1 MADVL
6 SVIADVLNQDKRQK
20 KEQAKMMREVQKKL
34 KEKGSEEVAEEEG
47 DKEDY
52 MKFFAGKLKKYGVKS
67 PSELSDEDK
76 KKFFNEIEKDWKH
89 DSSEEVEVEKKEE
102 DLGKRV
108 KARMEAEEED
118 EDEGGTVIKPDSE
131 DELEDEDEDPV
142 GEPEEDDEPS
152 EEELDKL
159 ADLVVQKIKDKADDE
174 EEEEKEPDATE
185 AESGK
190 EEKIEVNPK
199 MESVRNPHARATW
212 EEALRQVYAVN
223 EESVEGDEIKEA
235 SDTSWIDPHAKKI
248 ESKWKS
254 MNKSARKKWLQTM
267 ADMATDKKTKQAILD
282 DVLDDFGLTED
293 YTDLRGDGDEG
304 TTTSDPDKD
313 YGLHQFSDPKYV
325 PAYTDQSFQTAPDKT
340 GIGQNLGDKQSGTP
354 KKAKGQATAAKAP
367 AKVDAKGGMDKPA
380 VGTKSDTPDKAVG
393 KAAAAKIAPR
403 VTTKD
408 GVATQKEEV
417 ELESVQ
423 LDEVTP
429 FGSGWRN
436 SPDRPEVL
444 IKKALDDAGIKMKSK
459 RGKIAVAR
467 KDKPKATHTLG
478 KLMFDANGYQP
489 KRDKKTVE
497 AALDKFFIF
506 EEVEL
511 DERAKGD
518 SIEGPAKGKKHKCP
532 TYVKKEGYG
541 YGKNIS
547 HSLSENVVDKMN
559 IYWYDSKEVSYM
571 MPINEVEIV
580 EAGYHSEEGHTAKFK
595 STKKIAEELSK
606 LSNPFET
613 STTTEVKITKKEI
626 TEKRSVSFA
635 RKFYQKGEK

>member
-6 SVIADVLNQDKRQK
+6 SVIADVLNQDKKQK

-34 KEKGSEEVAEEEG
+34 KEKDSVEVAEEDG

-67 PSELSDEDK
+67 PAELDDEKK
-76 KKFFNEIEKDWKH
+76 KKFFNEIEKDWTH
-89 DSSEEVEVEKKEE
+89 DSKEEVEVEKKEE
-102 DLGKRV
+102 SLGKRV
-108 KARMEAEEED
+108 KARMEAED
-118 EDEGGTVIKPDSE
+118 EVVVEPDE
-131 DELEDEDEDPV
+131 EDEDEDPV
-142 GEPEEDDEPS
+142 GDGEEDSDVVAGGEPTEDEL
-152 EEELDKL
+152 EKL

-174 EEEEKEPDATE
+174 EEEEEEPEATE

-190 EEKIEVNPK
+190 EEKIDINPK
-199 MESVRNPHARATW
+199 MEQVLNPHARNKW
-212 EEALRQVYAVN
+212 EEALRQVYA
-223 EESVEGDEIKEA
+223 KEA
-235 SDTSWIDPHAKKI
+235 
-248 ESKWKS
+248 
-254 MNKSARKKWLQTM
+254 
-267 ADMATDKKTKQAILD
+267 
-282 DVLDDFGLTED
+282 
-293 YTDLRGDGDEG
+293 YTDLGGDGDEG
-304 TTTSDPDKD
+304 TTTSDTDKD

-325 PAYTDQSFQTAPDKT
+325 PAYTDQSFQTTPDKT
-340 GIGQNLGDKQSGTP
+340 GIGQTPKPTQSGTP
-354 KKAKGQATAAKAP
+354 KKAKGQATATKSP

-547 HSLSENVVDKMN
+547 HTLSENVVDKMN

-571 MPINEVEIV
+571 MPTSEVEIV
-580 EAGYHSEEGHTAKFK
+580 TEGYHDETNHTEKFK

-606 LSNPFET
+606 LPNPFET
-613 STTTEVKITKKEI
+613 IEEKVTPIAPEEVI
-626 TEKRSVSFA
+626 TEKRSVAFA

>member
-6 SVIADVLNQDKRQK
+6 SVIADVLNQDKKQK

-34 KEKGSEEVAEEEG
+34 KEKDSVEVAEEEG

-67 PSELSDEDK
+67 PAELDVEKK

-89 DSSEEVEVEKKEE
+89 DSSEEVEVEEKEE
-102 DLGKRV
+102 SLGKRV
-108 KARMEAEEED
+108 KARMEAEDEEP
-118 EDEGGTVIKPDSE
+118 EE
-131 DELEDEDEDPV
+131 EDEDEDPV

-152 EEELDKL
+152 EEEIEKI

-174 EEEEKEPDATE
+174 EEEEEEPDPTE
-185 AESGK
+185 AEGGK
-190 EEKIEVNPK
+190 EEKVEVNPK
-199 MESVRNPHARATW
+199 MESARNPHARNTW
-212 EEALRQVYAVN
+212 EAALRQVSTFS
-223 EESVEGDEIKEA
+223 EESQIIESGHTDVASAKNQVKVAKSALQKMEMELNKLPEENSLPSWWTNKVAIAVDKLDGMADYLDTQVEGVLIDEA
-235 SDTSWIDPHAKKI
+235 QDTSWIDPPARKI
-248 ESKWKS
+248 ERSWPR
-254 MNKSARKKWLQTM
+254 MNKSARKKWLKMM
-267 ADMATDKKTKQAILD
+267 ADKAEDEDTTQAVLD
-282 DVLDDFGLTED
+282 DVLDDYNLKED
-293 YTDLRGDGDEG
+293 YTDLGGAGEEG
-304 TTTSDPDKD
+304 TTTSDTDKD

-325 PAYTDQSFQTAPDKT
+325 PAYTDQSFQTAPDNT
-340 GIGQNLGDKQSGTP
+340 GIGQTPKPTQSGTP
-354 KKAKGQATAAKAP
+354 KKAKGKAVAAKTP
-367 AKVDAKGGMDKPA
+367 AKVDAKTGQEKPA

-393 KAAAAKIAPR
+393 KADSAKIAPR
-403 VTTKD
+403 VTTKA
-408 GVATQKEEV
+408 GVATQK
-417 ELESVQ
+417 
-423 LDEVTP
+423 
-429 FGSGWRN
+429 
-436 SPDRPEVL
+436 
-444 IKKALDDAGIKMKSK
+444 
-459 RGKIAVAR
+459 
-467 KDKPKATHTLG
+467 
-478 KLMFDANGYQP
+478 
-489 KRDKKTVE
+489 
-497 AALDKFFIF
+497 

-547 HSLSENVVDKMN
+547 HSLSKNIVDKMN

-606 LSNPFET
+606 LPNPFET
-613 STTTEVKITKKEI
+613 IEEKVTPTVPEEVI
-626 TEKRSVSFA
+626 TEKRSVAFV

>member
-6 SVIADVLNQDKRQK
+6 SVIADVLNQDKKQK

-34 KEKGSEEVAEEEG
+34 KEKDSVEVAEEEG

-67 PSELSDEDK
+67 PSELDDEKK
-76 KKFFNEIEKDWKH
+76 KKFFNEIEKDWTH
-89 DSSEEVEVEKKEE
+89 DSKEEVEVEEKEE
-102 DLGKRV
+102 NLGKRV
-108 KARMEAEEED
+108 KARMEQDKDVGMAGYKGEDSEED
-118 EDEGGTVIKPDSE
+118 EK
-131 DELEDEDEDPV
+131 EDEDEDPV
-142 GEPEEDDEPS
+142 GDPDEDEADVVQGGEPTED
-152 EEELDKL
+152 ELEKL

-174 EEEEKEPDATE
+174 EEEEEEPDATE

-199 MESVRNPHARATW
+199 MEQVRNPHARNTW
-212 EEALRQVYAVN
+212 EAALRQVYAVN
-223 EESVEGDEIKEA
+223 EEEKLVEGQ
-235 SDTSWIDPHAKKI
+235 DTSWIDPHARKV
-248 ESKWKS
+248 ERKWKS

-267 ADMATDKKTKQAILD
+267 ADKAEDNDTKQEVLD
-282 DVLDDFGLTED
+282 DVLDDYGLTEA

-304 TTTSDPDKD
+304 TTTSDTDKD

-340 GIGQNLGDKQSGTP
+340 GIGQDLGDKQSGTP
-354 KKAKGQATAAKAP
+354 KKAKGQATATKSS

-408 GVATQKEEV
+408 GVATQK
-417 ELESVQ
+417 
-423 LDEVTP
+423 
-429 FGSGWRN
+429 
-436 SPDRPEVL
+436 
-444 IKKALDDAGIKMKSK
+444 
-459 RGKIAVAR
+459 
-467 KDKPKATHTLG
+467 
-478 KLMFDANGYQP
+478 
-489 KRDKKTVE
+489 
-497 AALDKFFIF
+497 

-559 IYWYDSKEVSYM
+559 IYWYDSKEVSFM
-571 MPINEVEIV
+571 MPTSEVEIV
-580 EAGYHSEEGHTAKFK
+580 TESMHTEEGHTEKFK

-606 LSNPFET
+606 LPNPFET
-613 STTTEVKITKKEI
+613 ATTTEIETPKVKI

-635 RKFYQKGEK
+635 RKFYQKGDK

>member
-1 MADVL
+1 M
-6 SVIADVLNQDKRQK
+6 
-20 KEQAKMMREVQKKL
+20 
-34 KEKGSEEVAEEEG
+34 
-47 DKEDY
+47 
-52 MKFFAGKLKKYGVKS
+52 
-67 PSELSDEDK
+67 
-76 KKFFNEIEKDWKH
+76 
-89 DSSEEVEVEKKEE
+89 
-102 DLGKRV
+102 
-108 KARMEAEEED
+108 
-118 EDEGGTVIKPDSE
+118 
-131 DELEDEDEDPV
+131 
-142 GEPEEDDEPS
+142 
-152 EEELDKL
+152 
-159 ADLVVQKIKDKADDE
+159 VQKIKDKADDE
-174 EEEEKEPDATE
+174 EEEEKEADATE

-417 ELESVQ
+417 EL
-423 LDEVTP
+423 DEAM
-429 FGSGWRN
+429 
-436 SPDRPEVL
+436 
-444 IKKALDDAGIKMKSK
+444 I
-459 RGKIAVAR
+459 
-467 KDKPKATHTLG
+467 
-478 KLMFDANGYQP
+478 
-489 KRDKKTVE
+489 
-497 AALDKFFIF
+497 
-506 EEVEL
+506 EL
-511 DERAKGD
+511 DG
-518 SIEGPAKGKKHKCP
+518 
-532 TYVKKEGYG
+532 
-541 YGKNIS
+541 
-547 HSLSENVVDKMN
+547 
-559 IYWYDSKEVSYM
+559 
-571 MPINEVEIV
+571 
-580 EAGYHSEEGHTAKFK
+580 
-595 STKKIAEELSK
+595 
-606 LSNPFET
+606 
-613 STTTEVKITKKEI
+613 
-626 TEKRSVSFA
+626 
-635 RKFYQKGEK
+635 

>member
-6 SVIADVLNQDKRQK
+6 SVIADVLNQDKKQK

-34 KEKGSEEVAEEEG
+34 KEKDSVEVTEEDG

-67 PSELSDEDK
+67 PAELSGEDK
-76 KKFFNEIEKDWKH
+76 KKFFNEIEKDWTH
-89 DSSEEVEVEKKEE
+89 DSKEEVEVEEKEE
-102 DLGKRV
+102 NLGKRV
-108 KARMEAEEED
+108 KARMEAED
-118 EDEGGTVIKPDSE
+118 EK
-131 DELEDEDEDPV
+131 EDEDEDPV
-142 GEPEEDDEPS
+142 GDSDEEEDTDVVKDGEPTEDEL
-152 EEELDKL
+152 EKL

-174 EEEEKEPDATE
+174 EEEEEEPDATE

-190 EEKIEVNPK
+190 EEKIDINPK
-199 MESVRNPHARATW
+199 MEQVLNPHARNKW
-212 EEALRQVYAVN
+212 EEALRQVYA
-223 EESVEGDEIKEA
+223 KEA
-235 SDTSWIDPHAKKI
+235 
-248 ESKWKS
+248 
-254 MNKSARKKWLQTM
+254 
-267 ADMATDKKTKQAILD
+267 
-282 DVLDDFGLTED
+282 

-304 TTTSDPDKD
+304 TTTSDTDKD

-325 PAYTDQSFQTAPDKT
+325 PAYTDQSFQTAPDNT
-340 GIGQNLGDKQSGTP
+340 GIGQTPKPTQSGTP
-354 KKAKGQATAAKAP
+354 NKAVGKATAAKIP
-367 AKVDAKGGMDKPA
+367 AKVDAKTGQEKPA
-380 VGTKSDTPDKAVG
+380 VGTKSDTPDKAIG
-393 KAAAAKIAPR
+393 KADSAKIAPR

-606 LSNPFET
+606 LPNPFET
-613 STTTEVKITKKEI
+613 IEEKVTPTVPEEVI

>member
-20 KEQAKMMREVQKKL
+20 KEQAKIMREVQKKL
-34 KEKGSEEVAEEEG
+34 KVKGSEEVAEEEG

-67 PSELSDEDK
+67 PSELDDEKK
-76 KKFFNEIEKDWKH
+76 KKFFNEIEKDWTH
-89 DSSEEVEVEKKEE
+89 DSKEEVEVEEKEE
-102 DLGKRV
+102 NLGKRV
-108 KARMEAEEED
+108 KARMEADDEKEDEEEMGD
-118 EDEGGTVIKPDSE
+118 LPDQEDPPID
-131 DELEDEDEDPV
+131 DEDEDPV
-142 GEPEEDDEPS
+142 GDGEADSDVVAGGEPTED
-152 EEELDKL
+152 ELDKL

-174 EEEEKEPDATE
+174 EEEEEEPEPTE
-185 AESGK
+185 VEGGK

-199 MESVRNPHARATW
+199 MEQVRNPHARNTW
-212 EEALRQVYAVN
+212 EAALRQVYAVN
-223 EESVEGDEIKEA
+223 EEEKLVEGQ
-235 SDTSWIDPHAKKI
+235 DTSWIDPHARKV
-248 ESKWKS
+248 ERKWKS

-267 ADMATDKKTKQAILD
+267 ADKAEDNDTKQEVLD
-282 DVLDDFGLTED
+282 DVLDDYGLTEG

-325 PAYTDQSFQTAPDKT
+325 PAYTDQSFQTAPDNT
-340 GIGQNLGDKQSGTP
+340 GIGQDLGDKQSGTP
-354 KKAKGQATAAKAP
+354 NKAVGKAVAAKTP
-367 AKVDAKGGMDKPA
+367 AKVDAKTGQEKPA

-393 KAAAAKIAPR
+393 KADSAKIAPR

-408 GVATQKEEV
+408 GVATQK
-417 ELESVQ
+417 
-423 LDEVTP
+423 
-429 FGSGWRN
+429 
-436 SPDRPEVL
+436 
-444 IKKALDDAGIKMKSK
+444 
-459 RGKIAVAR
+459 
-467 KDKPKATHTLG
+467 
-478 KLMFDANGYQP
+478 
-489 KRDKKTVE
+489 
-497 AALDKFFIF
+497 

-559 IYWYDSKEVSYM
+559 IYWYDSKEVSFM
-571 MPINEVEIV
+571 MPTSEVEIV
-580 EAGYHSEEGHTAKFK
+580 TESMHTEEGHTEKFK

-606 LSNPFET
+606 LPNPFET
-613 STTTEVKITKKEI
+613 APTTEVKTTKKI
-626 TEKRSVSFA
+626 VTEKRSVSFA